1 MTFLLPAALAGL
13 VLVGIPLALHLL
25 RREEIRQ
32 EDFPALRYLPPEART
47 SDRRL
52 RVRERILLALRVA
65 AVVAAVFAAARWLLP
80 VGSAHLP
87 PADLVLVVDDG
98 IGSGAVVEGRR
109 ILDLQ
114 RELASELLASLGPL
128 DRVWLVPASEAAMEA
143 ALETASEAT
152 SDPFPRPRATLRLPV
167 SPAEAM
173 DRLGALE
180 PILEP
185 APVEDAI
192 DRARALLALRPDGPR
207 RVVVVR
213 FDGSRDPRAP
223 AGDDALPGVL
233 EVDPGVPFPENR
245 GILEVEVNGGLPPR
259 EGDPVQLR
267 VRVSAADVAVRFLME
282 GEMVAA
288 TRTDPAGEAVLVLPP
303 QEPGDFS
310 GWLELDPDA
319 LRLDD
324 RVPVAFRVL
333 PPPWVRVLG
342 NPGAWTWTALSTLE
356 AGGRIR
362 LDASSPGDDPRL
374 AGIPSLPA
382 GSALLVTDEVLL
394 LLPPTDPTLVA
405 GVNRVVAA
413 LASLAS
419 LPSLASLAPPV
430 PTSPGPPIWLEAP
443 RPGAGFQEVN
453 RVPGLPDAAR
463 GIEVTR
469 HYELGFRDG
478 GISPPMA
485 LLLDGSPWILET
497 APPTLRI
504 LASPLDPGWTD
515 LPVSAAMIPVL
526 ERLLLPSP
534 GGGVGQGTVSTP
546 ARLSIPVSPNP
557 VASEGSPPR
566 GWTASVLPERRGRD
580 ATPFLAWLLFVI
592 LCTEGWLAAGPRSRT
607 RPDPETSSPS

>member
-1 MTFLLPAALAGL
+1 
-13 VLVGIPLALHLL
+13 
-25 RREEIRQ
+25 
-32 EDFPALRYLPPEART
+32 
-47 SDRRL
+47 
-52 RVRERILLALRVA
+52 
-65 AVVAAVFAAARWLLP
+65 
-80 VGSAHLP
+80 
-87 PADLVLVVDDG
+87 
-98 IGSGAVVEGRR
+98 
-109 ILDLQ
+109 
-114 RELASELLASLGPL
+114 
-128 DRVWLVPASEAAMEA
+128 
-143 ALETASEAT
+143 
-152 SDPFPRPRATLRLPV
+152 
-167 SPAEAM
+167 
-173 DRLGALE
+173 
-180 PILEP
+180 
-185 APVEDAI
+185 
-192 DRARALLALRPDGPR
+192 
-207 RVVVVR
+207 VVVVR

-223 AGDDALPGVL
+223 AGDDALPGLL

-245 GILEVEVNGGLPPR
+245 GILQVEVNGGLPPR

-267 VRVSAADVAVRFLME
+267 VRVSAADAAVRFVVE

-324 RVPVAFRVL
+324 RVPVEFRVL
-333 PPPWVRVLG
+333 PPPRVRVLG
-342 NPGAWTWTALSTLE
+342 NPGAWTRTALSTLE

-419 LPSLASLAPPV
+419 PV
-430 PTSPGPPIWLEAP
+430 PASPGPPIWLEAP

-469 HYELGFRDG
+469 HYGLGFRDG
-478 GISPPMA
+478 GISPPLA

-497 APPTLRI
+497 PPPTLRI

-534 GGGVGQGTVSTP
+534 GGGVGQGAVSAP
-546 ARLSIPVSPNP
+546 ARPSTPVSPNP